1 MKRLYTL
8 IAAVCIVAAAM
19 ADNFSVSGKIID
31 KQTNQP
37 LPGVGISLLNADSSH
52 VTGMA
57 TSDLGIFII
66 KPQKGGKYIVKISS
80 VGYKPLYRNITLT
93 AEKTSAA
100 LGTMTLESSDITLKG
115 ATVTAKAAKMEV
127 KGDTF
132 MYNASAYRV
141 PEGAYLESLV
151 DQLPGVEIDDNG
163 GITIN
168 GKTVSQIRVDG
179 KDFFKGDNSVAMKN
193 LPADYVK
200 KIKAY
205 QKKSD
210 YTEQTGIDDG
220 NEQTVLDLELK
231 QKLKRAWN
239 GNIDLA
245 LGNKDRYSAQ
255 GFGMGFTDQSRI
267 ALFGTANNVN
277 SRGFGRRIGT
287 SNGLT
292 ANKGLGTNLYWD
304 NGKKNLQKGYFEIG
318 GDIKFNYSGTD
329 RNSSQNSESF
339 YGDSKSS
346 FSNSRS
352 KSLGSSRSFGT
363 NLNMRWNPDSLTT
376 MQFRPSFGY
385 SESDSRS
392 NSLSATFNDDPY
404 ALTSDPLDSLFR
416 NTQDPLDTDG
426 RLKEIAVNRTNRR
439 STSESSSHNFGG
451 EMNITRRLNKKGRSL
466 SLSLNGN
473 YSKSTS
479 RSFSLAD
486 IYYYQTSKRTINNQY
501 TSSPSKNW
509 NYSAR
514 LSYSEPI
521 VKNLFFQATYG
532 YEHRFQDQNRNLYQ
546 LDSLDGFGHN
556 GISPTLPFGYLPSAD
571 SLEIAKNLY
580 NSRYATY
587 HDDIHT
593 VNLGFRFNNTAL
605 NLSAG
610 VNMQPQRTKLNYQ
623 KGELDTVVVR
633 NVFHVSPY
641 VFMRFN
647 VTKRRSINLRY
658 NGSSSEPSMTNLL
671 DITDTSDPLN
681 ITKGNPG
688 LKPSWT
694 NSLKVEY
701 SDYFIKSLTSMN
713 FDVDYSN
720 TLNSIS
726 NAVTYD
732 EVTGVST
739 TRPENIN
746 GNWNMRLGGGFSTS
760 FSQDS
765 PFSVSSRTNYNYT
778 NSVGFVRLSNAG
790 SQKSTTRSS
799 NISERLKAS
808 FRTGLFE
815 LSLNGNINYQHSS
828 NRLQQQANLN
838 TCSFSYGGNIQYT
851 SDFGLGI
858 STNIGMESR
867 RGYTDKSMNTNEL
880 IWNAQLSQSFLKGKS
895 AVVTL
900 QIYDILHRR
909 SNVSRSITAYSRTDS
924 RSNSI
929 NSYFMLHFIY
939 KLRMFDGEKGR
950 IKSGKRD
957 EDGPRD
963 DRRPDGDRHPGG
975 EPPMRMGGFGG
986 GHGGP
991 GGGPM

>member
-8 IAAVCIVAAAM
+8 MVILCAAAAAM
-19 ADNFSVSGKIID
+19 ADNYSISGKIID
-31 KQTNQP
+31 KQTSQP
-37 LPGVGISLLNADSSH
+37 LPGVGIRLMNADSSY
-52 VTGMA
+52 VTGMV

-66 KPQKGGKYIVKISS
+66 RPEKGGKYIVKISS
-80 VGYKPLYRNITLT
+80 VGYKPIFRDITLT
-93 AEKTSAA
+93 AEKKSTA
-100 LGTMTLESSDITLKG
+100 LGTMPLEPSDIALKG
-115 ATVTAKAAKMEV
+115 ATVTAKAAKVEI

-141 PEGAYLESLV
+141 PEGAYLESLI
-151 DQLPGVEIDDNG
+151 DQLPGVEVDDNG

-205 QKKSD
+205 EKKSD

-220 NEQTVLDLELK
+220 NEETVLDLELK
-231 QKLKRAWN
+231 QKIKRAWN
-239 GNIDLA
+239 GNLDLA
-245 LGNKDRYSAQ
+245 AGNKDRYSAQ
-255 GFGMGFTDQSRI
+255 GFGVGFTDQSRI

-277 SRGFGRRIGT
+277 SRGFGRRGGG
-287 SNGLT
+287 SDGLT
-292 ANKGLGTNLYWD
+292 TNKGLGTNLYWD

-318 GDIKFNYSGTD
+318 GDVRFNYSSTD

-339 YGDSKSS
+339 FGDRKSS

-352 KSLGSSRSFGT
+352 KSLGSSNSLYT
-363 NLNMRWNPDSLTT
+363 NLNVRWNPDSLTT

-385 SESDSRS
+385 NENDSYS

-404 ALTSDPLDSLFR
+404 NLGANPLDSIFR
-416 NTQDPLDTDG
+416 NTQDPLDANG
-426 RLKEIAVNRTNRR
+426 QLKEIAVNRTSRT
-439 STSESSSHNFGG
+439 STSESSNHNFGG

-466 SLSLNGN
+466 SLSLRGN
-473 YSKSTS
+473 MSKSTS
-479 RSFSLAD
+479 RSFSLSD
-486 IYYYQTSKRTINNQY
+486 IYYYQTSRRTFNNQY
-501 TSSPSKNW
+501 SSSPSKNW

-521 VKNLFFQATYG
+521 VKNLFFQSSYG

-556 GISPTLPFGYLPSAD
+556 GIAPSYPFGYLPSAD

-587 HDDIHT
+587 HDDIHS
-593 VNLGFRFNNTAL
+593 VNLGVRLANSSMNF
-605 NLSAG
+605 SAG
-610 VNMQPQRTKLNYQ
+610 VNLQPQRTRLNYR

-633 NVFHVSPY
+633 DVFHASPY
-641 VFMRFN
+641 VFMKYN
-647 VTKRRSINLRY
+647 ITKRRRVDLRY

-671 DITDTSDPLN
+671 DITDTSDPLH

-694 NSLKVEY
+694 NSLRAEY
-701 SDYFIKSLTSMN
+701 NDYFLSSMTS
-713 FDVDYSN
+713 VDIDFNYSN

-726 NAVTYD
+726 NAVSYD

-746 GNWNMRLGGGFSTS
+746 GNWNMRLGGGFNTS
-760 FSQDS
+760 FSENS
-765 PFSVSSRTNYNYT
+765 PFSLSSRTNYRYT
-778 NSVGFVRLSNAG
+778 NSVGFVSLSNAG
-790 SQKSTTRSS
+790 SQKSTTRNS
-799 NISERLKAS
+799 NIFQRLKAS
-808 FRTGLFE
+808 YRTGLFE
-815 LSLNGNINYQHSS
+815 LSLNGNVNYQHSS
-828 NRLQQQANLN
+828 NRLQPQANLN
-838 TCSFSYGGNIQYT
+838 TCSFSYSANVQYT

-858 STNIGMESR
+858 STNIGMDSR
-867 RGYTDKSMNTNEL
+867 RGYADASMNTDEL

-909 SNVSRSITAYSRTDS
+909 SNVSRTITAYSRTDS
-924 RSNSI
+924 RTNAI
-929 NSYFMLHFIY
+929 NSYFLLHFIY
-939 KLRMFDGEKGR
+939 KFKMFDGNNGR
-950 IKSGKRD
+950 IKSDGKRD
-957 EDGPRD
+957 DDRPRE
-963 DRRPDGDRHPGG
+963 DRRPDG
-975 EPPMRMGGFGG
+975 EPPMRPGGFG
-986 GHGGP
+986 GGP
-991 GGGPM
+991 GGGPGGGGPR

>member
-8 IAAVCIVAAAM
+8 IAILCTAVAAM
-19 ADNFSVSGKIID
+19 ADNYTVSGKIID

-37 LPGVGISLLNADSSH
+37 IPGVGISLLKTDSTH

-66 KPQKGGKYIVKISS
+66 KTEKPGSYIVKISS
-80 VGYKPLYRNITLT
+80 VGYKTLFRNITLS
-93 AEKTSAA
+93 AEKKSAA
-100 LGTMTLESSDITLKG
+100 LGTMSIDANDITLQG
-115 ATVTAKAAKMEV
+115 ATVTAKAAKMEI

-141 PEGAYLESLV
+141 PEGAYLESLI

-200 KIKAY
+200 KVKAY
-205 QKKSD
+205 EKKSD

-220 NEQTVLDLELK
+220 NEETVLDLELK
-231 QKLKRAWN
+231 QKIKRAWN

-245 LGNKDRYSAQ
+245 IGNKDRYSGQA
-255 GFGMGFTDQSRI
+255 FGVGFTDQSRI
-267 ALFGTANNVN
+267 ALFGNANNVN
-277 SRGFGRRIGT
+277 NRGFGRRGGG
-287 SNGLT
+287 NDGLT
-292 ANKGLGTNLYWD
+292 ASKGLGTNLYWD
-304 NGKKNLQKGYFEIG
+304 NGKKSLQKGYFEIG
-318 GDIKFNYSGTD
+318 GDVRFNYTGTD
-329 RNSSQNSESF
+329 RSSSTNSESF
-339 YGDSKSS
+339 YSTSKSS
-346 FSNSRS
+346 FSNRSS
-352 KSLGSSRSFGT
+352 KSRGSSNGFNT
-363 NLNMRWNPDSLTT
+363 NLNVKWNPDSMTT
-376 MQFRPSFGY
+376 LQFRPTFSY
-385 SESDSRS
+385 SKSDSRS
-392 NSLSATFNDDPY
+392 TSLSATFNDDPY
-404 ALTSDPLDSLFR
+404 DLVSSPLDSIFRNNSDPLDADAQLR
-416 NTQDPLDTDG
+416 Q
-426 RLKEIAVNRTNRR
+426 IAVNRNSSR
-439 STSESSSHNFGG
+439 STSESSNHNFGG
-451 EMNITRRLNKKGRSL
+451 ELNLTRRLNTKGRT
-466 SLSLNGN
+466 LSLNLRGN

-479 RSFSLAD
+479 TSYSLSD
-486 IYYYQTSKRTINNQY
+486 IYYYQTGKRTFNNQY
-501 TSSPSKNW
+501 SSSPSKNW

-521 VKNLFFQATYG
+521 IKNVFFQASYG

-556 GISPTLPFGYLPSAD
+556 GIAPLYEFGYLPSSD
-571 SLEIAKNLY
+571 SLEMAKNLF

-587 HDDIHT
+587 HDDIHS
-593 VNLGFRFNNTAL
+593 VNLGFRLVNSTMNF
-605 NLSAG
+605 SAG
-610 VNMQPQRTKLNYQ
+610 VDLQPQRTKLNYQ
-623 KGELDTVVVR
+623 KGDLDTVVVR
-633 NVFHVSPY
+633 NVFHASPY
-641 VFMRFN
+641 VFMRYN
-647 VTKRRSINLRY
+647 LTKRRRIDFRY

-671 DITDTSDPLN
+671 DITDTSDPLH

-688 LKPSWT
+688 LKPSWS
-694 NSLKVEY
+694 NNLRAEY
-701 SDYFIKSLTSMN
+701 DDYFQSSFTSIN
-713 FDVDYSN
+713 VDLNYSN

-726 NAVTYD
+726 NAVVYD

-746 GNWNMRLGGGFSTS
+746 GNWNMRLGGGFNTS
-760 FSQDS
+760 FSEDS
-765 PFSVSSRTNYNYT
+765 PFSLSNRVNYRYT
-778 NSVGFVRLSNAG
+778 NSVGFVSLNSAN

-799 NISERLKAS
+799 NISDRLKAS

-815 LSLNGNINYQHSS
+815 LSVNGSINYQHSS
-828 NRLQQQANLN
+828 NRLQSQANLN

-851 SDFGLGI
+851 SNFGLGI

-867 RGYTDKSMNTNEL
+867 RGYADASMNTNEL

-909 SNVSRSITAYSRTDS
+909 SNVSRSVSAYSRTDS
-924 RSNSI
+924 RTNSI

-950 IKSGKRD
+950 IKSDRKRDDDRPGDGKRP
-957 EDGPRD
+957 E
-963 DRRPDGDRHPGG
+963 G
-975 EPPMRMGGFGG
+975 EPPMRPGGF
-986 GHGGP
+986 GGP
-991 GGGPM
+991 GGGGPGGGGPGGPM

>member
-8 IAAVCIVAAAM
+8 MVILCAAAAAM
-19 ADNFSVSGKIID
+19 ADNYSISGKIID

-37 LPGVGISLLNADSSH
+37 IPGVGIRLMNADSSY

-66 KPQKGGKYIVKISS
+66 RLDKGGKYIVKISS
-80 VGYKPLYRNITLT
+80 VGYKPIFRDITLT
-93 AEKTSAA
+93 TEKKSAA
-100 LGTMTLESSDITLKG
+100 LGTMPLEPGDITLQG
-115 ATVTAKAAKMEV
+115 ATVTAKATKMEI

-205 QKKSD
+205 EKKSD

-220 NEQTVLDLELK
+220 NEETVLDLELK
-231 QKLKRAWN
+231 QKIKRAWN
-239 GNIDLA
+239 GNLDLA
-245 LGNKDRYSAQ
+245 AGNKDRYSAQ
-255 GFGMGFTDQSRI
+255 GFGVGFTDQSRI

-277 SRGFGRRIGT
+277 SRGFGRRGGG

-292 ANKGLGTNLYWD
+292 TNKGLGTNLYWD
-304 NGKKNLQKGYFEIG
+304 NGKKNLQEGYFEIG
-318 GDIKFNYSGTD
+318 GDVRFNYSSTD

-339 YGDSKSS
+339 FGDNKSS

-352 KSLGSSRSFGT
+352 KSQGSSRNFYT
-363 NLNMRWNPDSLTT
+363 NLNVRWNPDSLTT

-385 SESDSRS
+385 GENDSYS

-404 ALTSDPLDSLFR
+404 NLGANPLDSIFR
-416 NTQDPLDTDG
+416 NTMDPLDTDG
-426 RLKEIAVNRTNRR
+426 QLKEIAVNRTSRT
-439 STSESSSHNFGG
+439 STSESSNHNFGG
-451 EMNITRRLNKKGRSL
+451 EMNVTRRLNKKGRSL
-466 SLSLNGN
+466 SLSLRGN
-473 YSKSTS
+473 LSKSTS
-479 RSFSLAD
+479 HSFSLSD
-486 IYYYQTSKRTINNQY
+486 IYYYQTSQRTFNNQY
-501 TSSPSKNW
+501 SSSPSKNW

-521 VKNLFFQATYG
+521 VKNLFFQSSYG

-546 LDSLDGFGHN
+546 LDSLNGFGHN
-556 GISPTLPFGYLPSAD
+556 GITPSYPFGYLPSAD

-587 HDDIHT
+587 HDDIHS
-593 VNLGFRFNNTAL
+593 VNLGFRLVNSTMNFN
-605 NLSAG
+605 AG
-610 VNMQPQRTKLNYQ
+610 VNLQPQRTRLNYR

-633 NVFHVSPY
+633 DVFHASPY
-641 VFMRFN
+641 VFMKYN
-647 VTKRRSINLRY
+647 ITKRRRVNLRY

-671 DITDTSDPLN
+671 DITDTSDPLH

-694 NSLKVEY
+694 NSLKAEY
-701 SDYFIKSLTSMN
+701 NDYFQSSMTS
-713 FDVDYSN
+713 VDIDFNYSN

-726 NAVTYD
+726 NAVSYD

-746 GNWNMRLGGGFSTS
+746 GNWNMRLGGGFNTS
-760 FSQDS
+760 FSENS
-765 PFSVSSRTNYNYT
+765 PFSLSSRTNYRYT
-778 NSVGFVRLSNAG
+778 NSVGFVSLSNAG
-790 SQKSTTRSS
+790 SQKSTTRNS
-799 NISERLKAS
+799 NIFQRLKAS
-808 FRTGLFE
+808 YRTGLFE
-815 LSLNGNINYQHSS
+815 LSLNGNVNYQHSS
-828 NRLQQQANLN
+828 NRLQPQANLN
-838 TCSFSYGGNIQYT
+838 TCSFSYSANVQYT

-858 STNIGMESR
+858 STNIGMDSR
-867 RGYTDKSMNTNEL
+867 RGYADASMNTDEL

-909 SNVSRSITAYSRTDS
+909 SNVSRTITAYSRTDS
-924 RSNSI
+924 RTNAI
-929 NSYFMLHFIY
+929 NSYFLLHFIY
-939 KLRMFDGEKGR
+939 KFKMFDGNNGR
-950 IKSGKRD
+950 IKSDSKRD
-957 EDGPRD
+957 GDEPRD
-963 DRRPDGDRHPGG
+963 GRRPDG
-975 EPPMRMGGFGG
+975 EPPMRPGGFGG
-986 GHGGP
+986 GP
-991 GGGPM
+991 GGGGPR